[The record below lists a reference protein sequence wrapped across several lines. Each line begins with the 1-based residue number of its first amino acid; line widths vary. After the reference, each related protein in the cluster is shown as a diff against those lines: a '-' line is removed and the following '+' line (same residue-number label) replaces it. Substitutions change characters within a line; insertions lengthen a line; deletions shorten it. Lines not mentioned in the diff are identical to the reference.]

1 MLGGVKGLLDQ
12 LPLRLDLVGIKAKR
26 APPTVL
32 RQRQKL
38 ALPTNA
44 LSPCML
50 ALSSAAIEACQRSC
64 TNLSVRA
71 FKGLLPTQWRPLSA
85 VGGVLL
91 RPLMVAADNVASSAS
106 VAVLASWPSSWR
118 FFGRMI
124 AKAISASA
132 IHCSGRQMRWRD
144 RPR

>member
-91 RPLMVAADNVASSAS
+91 HPLMVAADNVASSAS
-106 VAVLASWPSSWR
+106 VAVLASWPSS
-118 FFGRMI
+118 
-124 AKAISASA
+124 
-132 IHCSGRQMRWRD
+132 
-144 RPR
+144 

>member
-32 RQRQKL
+32 RQWQKL

-50 ALSSAAIEACQRSC
+50 ALSSAGGACQRSC
-64 TNLSVRA
+64 TNLSMRA

-91 RPLMVAADNVASSAS
+91 DPLMVAADDVASSAS
-106 VAVLASWPSSWR
+106 VAVLAS
-118 FFGRMI
+118 
-124 AKAISASA
+124 
-132 IHCSGRQMRWRD
+132 
-144 RPR
+144 